1 MTFNPSWYRIL
12 AIGKTRKEWIKNGI
26 SLYLKRLP
34 GLQVT
39 ELRDSTPKKEAEII
53 KSNIR
58 FNEKVI
64 ALREGGELLAS
75 VSFAHRL
82 KQFGSQRFVFVIGGA
97 NGLDT
102 EIINLANWQLS
113 LSAMTFP
120 HEIAQLLLIEQLY
133 RAQTILQKG
142 PYHRG
147 HKSS

>member
-1 MTFNPSWYRIL
+1 MTLNPSWYRIL

-58 FNEKVI
+58 LNEKVI
-64 ALREGGELLAS
+64 ALEEGGEPLAS
-75 VSFAHRL
+75 VPFAHRL
-82 KQFGSQRFVFVIGGA
+82 KQLGSQRIVFVIGGA
-97 NGLDT
+97 NGLGP
-102 EIINLANWQLS
+102 EIISLANWQLS

-120 HEIAQLLLIEQLY
+120 HEIALLLFVEQLY
-133 RAQTILQKG
+133 RATTIIQKR
-142 PYHRG
+142 PYHR
-147 HKSS
+147 